1 MKNIVSSKC
10 WPHAQWRGKRIYS
23 LIIKVVIHWTLTLFR
38 LAQRVQWIF
47 EISTCDVMTADYKI
61 IMSRTLKV
69 TGYHVIHV
77 WPQSIISKSKAPGKR
92 GHTVADTLLLM
103 MFLGR
108 VNAWETQSECCFS
121 MLCKLGNICCGHK
134 MFLNKIK
141 NIFCVPDKNVPRA
154 GKRGNI
160 CVRNNVSSFARA
172 LIMSSSHGSC
182 CLPSCQWRS
191 RNMTSKFLRS
201 MYNKAT

>member
-10 WPHAQWRGKRIYS
+10 WPHAQWRRKRIYS

-92 GHTVADTLLLM
+92 GHIVAHDVSWARKRVGNTKWMLLFHAVQTGKHLLRTQNVSEQNQKH
-103 MFLGR
+103 FL
-108 VNAWETQSECCFS
+108 CP
-121 MLCKLGNICCGHK
+121 GHK
-134 MFLNKIK
+134 CTSRGQTGKHLCPQQCVLVCQGLNH
-141 NIFCVPDKNVPRA
+141 VE
-154 GKRGNI
+154 
-160 CVRNNVSSFARA
+160 FARFVLFA
-172 LIMSSSHGSC
+172 VMSVKKQKHDF
-182 CLPSCQWRS
+182 QVFAF
-191 RNMTSKFLRS
+191 NV
-201 MYNKAT
+201 